1 MTLNSWMEKYI
12 TCKGFLKV
20 ELFSLAFFLHL
31 GQSISTIKYITVRFS
46 QKTHLSKL

>member
-31 GQSISTIKYITVRFS
+31 G
-46 QKTHLSKL
+46 